1 MPEETIAFY
10 TWPCHLMEPYYFCA
24 INLDVYSPELLL
36 LQLQWGRYYLILIQ
50 EMNLYCDVDA
60 VLPE

>member
-1 MPEETIAFY
+1 
-10 TWPCHLMEPYYFCA
+10 MEPYYFCA